1 MAYTGPNNG
10 MAVGGLHP
18 DAADPA
24 YGQPGY
30 RRKKFTNFLK
40 AANEVRQ
47 TYFAADGS
55 MRDGSEDHAQTAFPD
70 AQIKR
75 SGNEEMMLFPSYA
88 RKHVKNKFTRI
99 PGSQTER
106 EYWEQQW
113 DKHQNDNAIVD
124 VDVHGWIYVPH
135 KGQNTRKHRL
145 MVGVARQLAGLPAPP
160 TNKSSESLP
169 SSSEQSRVP
178 SPTEQQEED
187 LISFEADNIV
197 KRGRAEMGNAQRGAY
212 TENPYANRD
221 DDSIYRGASPER
233 SSRLSHMSRA
243 SSDSPPSS
251 PSLNPI
257 SKRPSWNQPSKM
269 TPAELTV
276 ANNHLVSRLR
286 PFLHNPLVE
295 TPISAFFY
303 NDTASRQLTVY
314 TNEKGH
320 FTFHAALDFVPT
332 HVRVLAG
339 EKLSATE
346 QIHITSPKGVSLI
359 SDIDDTVKHSNIGAS
374 YAEIFRNVFIRE
386 LHDLTIDGVRE
397 WYNTLS
403 DMGVKLH
410 YVSNSP
416 WQLYPVLTS
425 YFKMARLPIG
435 SFHLKQYS
443 GMLGGIF
450 EPVAERKKGSLD
462 KIMRDFPDRRFI
474 LVGDSGE
481 ADLEVYTDVALDN
494 PGRVLGIFIRD
505 VTTPTRTG
513 YFDPSGAPGS
523 GSSSAKHSRNHSRNR
538 SGDSL
543 AKSKRLSRPDD
554 IRDDDEDL
562 KAAIAASLADME
574 EEARQARK
582 SINPDKPAHASLDG
596 VRETDRLKPQLPPR
610 RRNGRLDSGVN
621 KAPSPEEDLIDLNE
635 ELAPPKP
642 WLEPLRR
649 TTSPQGPVS
658 SIKESSNKPTPS
670 PPPKPIGLRS
680 TSPHSQRKLSQ
691 EGSDKQPPPR
701 PRKPSS
707 SVKPPSPQPPQQDS
721 SIGRPPSAHGT
732 VQPQQLQTHQPSPL
746 SQVSRQ
752 DSTASRGAPPLPV
765 RPKGVGRFGA
775 YWHGRPPS
783 AHGSVA
789 DSPRLM
795 SGSSSTK
802 SSEDLR
808 GHSTAMQRAGGPPM
822 PPPRRANAPVPTHGF
837 ATAARMPTNRM
848 SGTWD
853 LDVSPLGSPSEAG
866 MSTKERLW
874 KQRWEKAQSLL
885 DPRGVTLR
893 SWRVGSDVADVA
905 VKLAEMEFR
914 KIEREERESLARNE
928 RK

>member
-1 MAYTGPNNG
+1 
-10 MAVGGLHP
+10 
-18 DAADPA
+18 
-24 YGQPGY
+24 
-30 RRKKFTNFLK
+30 
-40 AANEVRQ
+40 
-47 TYFAADGS
+47 
-55 MRDGSEDHAQTAFPD
+55 
-70 AQIKR
+70 
-75 SGNEEMMLFPSYA
+75 
-88 RKHVKNKFTRI
+88 
-99 PGSQTER
+99 
-106 EYWEQQW
+106 
-113 DKHQNDNAIVD
+113 
-124 VDVHGWIYVPH
+124 
-135 KGQNTRKHRL
+135 
-145 MVGVARQLAGLPAPP
+145 
-160 TNKSSESLP
+160 
-169 SSSEQSRVP
+169 
-178 SPTEQQEED
+178 
-187 LISFEADNIV
+187 
-197 KRGRAEMGNAQRGAY
+197 
-212 TENPYANRD
+212 
-221 DDSIYRGASPER
+221 
-233 SSRLSHMSRA
+233 
-243 SSDSPPSS
+243 
-251 PSLNPI
+251 
-257 SKRPSWNQPSKM
+257 
-269 TPAELTV
+269 
-276 ANNHLVSRLR
+276 
-286 PFLHNPLVE
+286 
-295 TPISAFFY
+295 
-303 NDTASRQLTVY
+303 
-314 TNEKGH
+314 
-320 FTFHAALDFVPT
+320 
-332 HVRVLAG
+332 
-339 EKLSATE
+339 
-346 QIHITSPKGVSLI
+346 
-359 SDIDDTVKHSNIGAS
+359 
-374 YAEIFRNVFIRE
+374 
-386 LHDLTIDGVRE
+386 
-397 WYNTLS
+397 
-403 DMGVKLH
+403 
-410 YVSNSP
+410 
-416 WQLYPVLTS
+416 
-425 YFKMARLPIG
+425 MARLPIG